1 MKKRV
6 LIIAGEFPPF
16 KSIGRIRTVKW
27 CQHLPDLGWEAAVLT
42 LAADSSGPRDEATLE
57 EIPKGTQV
65 FRATWPRPKETAV
78 GFVKSLLGKTKNETQ
93 SSACNNNS
101 DSIKEF
107 QKPGNPDGKSFR
119 IGDLS
124 GLFDTFVR
132 KNLLIPDG
140 FLLWSLTAIH
150 KGLRAIH
157 TFQPHVIFATA
168 PPFTDLLVGSFL
180 SQLTGIPW
188 VADYRDLWTGDVL
201 REWVPRWRQSVE
213 IALELH
219 LLNSAAA
226 VVTVSKP
233 KTQFMRKRV
242 PSLPADRF
250 YTITNGYDPDEYE
263 DLIPEGQEPGV
274 FRFVYTGR
282 LFKNRRG
289 YELLEAMGQFFE
301 RKPEMRGK
309 FRVEYYGGVAPEI
322 AERMDNLIRTYG
334 LEDMICFHP
343 DVPFQKSK
351 ALQKGADVLLL
362 IVDTGKTTSGVIPGK
377 LFEYVAAKKPILC
390 ISKDGATPE
399 IIRKGKLGWVINPG
413 DVEGIINVLSLL
425 TDISTI
431 KFDPEIGYVS
441 RFERKRLANH
451 LASILEFV
459 STIRNNQ

>member
-16 KSIGRIRTVKW
+16 KTIGRIRTVKW
-27 CQHLPDLGWEAAVLT
+27 CQHLPALGWEPAVLT
-42 LAADSSGPRDEATLE
+42 LAGDSPGPRDEATLE
-57 EIPKGTQV
+57 EIPEGTQV
-65 FRATWPRPKETAV
+65 FRATWPRPKETVV
-78 GFVKSLLGKTKNETQ
+78 GLVKSLLGKIKNETQ
-93 SSACNNNS
+93 SSARINNS
-101 DSIKEF
+101 ASIKEI
-107 QKPGNPDGKSFR
+107 QKSGSPDGKPFR
-119 IGDLS
+119 ASDLL
-124 GLFDTFVR
+124 GIWDHFART
-132 KNLLIPDG
+132 NLLIPDSY
-140 FLLWSLTAIH
+140 LLWSLTAIH
-150 KGLRAIH
+150 KGLQAIN

-180 SQLTGIPW
+180 SRWSGIPW
-188 VADYRDLWTGDVL
+188 IADYRDLWTGDVL
-201 REWVPRWRQSVE
+201 REWVPGWRQSVE
-213 IALELH
+213 IALERH
-219 LLNSAAA
+219 LLKSAAA

-263 DLIPEGQEPGV
+263 DLTPEGQEPGV

-362 IVDTGKTTSGVIPGK
+362 IVDTGETTSGVIPGK
-377 LFEYVAAKKPILC
+377 LFEYVATKRPILC
-390 ISKDGATPE
+390 ISKDGATSE
-399 IIRKGKLGWVINPG
+399 IIRKGKLGWVIKPG
-413 DVEGIINVLSLL
+413 DVEGIINMLSSL
-425 TDISTI
+425 IEVESVE
-431 KFDPEIGYVS
+431 FNPEIQYLS
-441 RFERKRLANH
+441 QFERKK
-451 LASILEFV
+451 LASSLNMILEFAA
-459 STIRNNQ
+459 TKHKN